1 MCFSRFEFSHIAATC
16 FFAQPPAPRK
26 LLQRNFQFSELFV
39 LARPLENVTSGPLL
53 FPNPPVVLGKPS
65 SALACINIIFGD
77 TQKAYLYRHRF
88 SVIHL
93 PTWWPA
99 NVLRKRTRNNRRHS
113 CQGKPK
119 RAAIQQIDSWI
130 PFNITQWRQVFRF
143 VFCPGQMRKGDRK
156 IYNLQTVAPGKAF
169 FFFIGQIIHGH
180 SDGAALISRL
190 MDRHTHTYRN
200 KKVDTS
206 GRYGCAFGQPL
217 FPNPKGILYTCSI
230 PFFVRIIYIQLLD
243 TR

>member
-1 MCFSRFEFSHIAATC
+1 MWLRFIIELIKILRPTWLRSNPTRSHSHVLFAFRIFPHSCNLLFRPTSGATKVASAKFPIQWTFCF
-16 FFAQPPAPRK
+16 
-26 LLQRNFQFSELFV
+26 

-113 CQGKPK
+113 CQGNRNEQPSSKLTAESPSILRSNVRFSGLFFARANEKRWPK
-119 RAAIQQIDSWI
+119 
-130 PFNITQWRQVFRF
+130 
-143 VFCPGQMRKGDRK
+143 
-156 IYNLQTVAPGKAF
+156 NL
-169 FFFIGQIIHGH
+169 
-180 SDGAALISRL
+180 
-190 MDRHTHTYRN
+190 
-200 KKVDTS
+200 
-206 GRYGCAFGQPL
+206 
-217 FPNPKGILYTCSI
+217 
-230 PFFVRIIYIQLLD
+230 
-243 TR
+243 